1 MRDMSYDAVMA
12 RNGEIMKKAL
22 GVDYS
27 TYESGNIAFDYER
40 LMGDTGLTL
49 DDVRAAQRRVGVGD
63 TPLLELRNLT
73 ALARAV
79 SGPGLG
85 ARILVKDEQ
94 CNPSGSF
101 KDRRASMSVLQAK
114 QLGFPGVMSATSGNY
129 GAAVASQ
136 AAMANLPC
144 IIVQECYD
152 SHKVG
157 QPEILEK
164 QRKCESLGAEVL
176 QLSVGP
182 ELFYSYL
189 KVLEETRF
197 FNASLY
203 SAFGIAGVETLGLEL
218 SLIHI

>member
-79 SGPGLG
+79 SGPCL
-85 ARILVKDEQ
+85 LYTS
-94 CNPSGSF
+94 PSPR
-101 KDRRASMSVLQAK
+101 DR
-114 QLGFPGVMSATSGNY
+114 G
-129 GAAVASQ
+129 
-136 AAMANLPC
+136 
-144 IIVQECYD
+144 
-152 SHKVG
+152 
-157 QPEILEK
+157 
-164 QRKCESLGAEVL
+164 
-176 QLSVGP
+176 
-182 ELFYSYL
+182 
-189 KVLEETRF
+189 
-197 FNASLY
+197 
-203 SAFGIAGVETLGLEL
+203 
-218 SLIHI
+218 